1 MNQLKNLRI
10 VVLVIVVLL
19 ILVIVRNSDKNIFK
33 QDVKTA
39 IDAAQNNGN
48 LLSPDQLRQLKSKW
62 LVVNIG
68 VDDLPDSLRIENSIR
83 IPFENL
89 LDKANIKILEGLEG
103 DLILYSSDLAT
114 ASKAWIILNQLGFK
128 NVFILNSGDKPDE
141 LKYKFQPD
149 TTARLELDS
158 IRML

>member
-1 MNQLKNLRI
+1 MNLFKNLKI
-10 VVLVIVVLL
+10 VILVIVVLL

-33 QDVKTA
+33 QEVKTA
-39 IDAAQNNGN
+39 LEAAQNNSN
-48 LLSPDQLRQLKSKW
+48 LLSPDQLLQLKNKW

-83 IPFENL
+83 LPFENM
-89 LDKANIKILEGLEG
+89 LDQSNRKILEEVEG
-103 DLILYSSDLAT
+103 DLILYSSDAAT
-114 ASKAWIILNQLGFK
+114 ASKAWVILNQLGFK
-128 NVFILNSGDKPDE
+128 NVFILNINENSEE

-158 IRML
+158 I